1 MNGVLLERGQLSR
14 DDRAS
19 MLSLLAAHFEG
30 TAPAQFERD
39 LEEKNWVILLRD
51 SEGHLRGFS
60 TLLAYETRCT
70 GAPISVICSG
80 DTIVDP
86 SAWRS
91 PALAQTWI
99 RSVHRLRLRYP
110 RGPYYWLLIA
120 SGFRTYRFLPVF
132 WRSFTPSPGDS
143 STRNELSLL
152 CALAQERFANA
163 YDPTTGIVRLNNPQ
177 RLRPHLSSVPDER
190 LSDPHVSHFL
200 RLNPGHSRGD
210 ELACLASLDDS
221 NLTPAGWRM
230 AYGSAQRQP
239 A

>member
-1 MNGVLLERGQLSR
+1 MNGILQERSQLSP
-14 DDRAS
+14 DDKSS
-19 MLSLLAAHFEG
+19 MFSLLDAHFEG
-30 TAPAQFERD
+30 ATPAQFERD

-51 SEGHLRGFS
+51 SHGQLRGFS
-60 TLLAYETRCT
+60 TLLAYETSCT
-70 GAPISVICSG
+70 GAPVSVICSG

-91 PALAQTWI
+91 PVLSQTWI
-99 RSVHRLRLRYP
+99 RSVHRLRSLYP

-132 WRSFTPSPGDS
+132 WRRFMPSPE
-143 STRNELSLL
+143 ELNGPDEQGLL
-152 CALAQERFANA
+152 CSLATERFADA
-163 YDPTTGIVRLNNPQ
+163 YDPTSGIVRLPNPQ
-177 RLRPHLSSVPDER
+177 RLRSHLSCVPDER
-190 LSDPHVSHFL
+190 RSDPHVAHFL
-200 RLNPGHSRGD
+200 KLNPGHSRGD

-230 AYGSAQRQP
+230 AYGATQRQP